1 MGDRSF
7 ASFGVVLPQ
16 YILNAR
22 VAQVGIRY
30 LRAKLPELEASGAGQ
45 LPADT
50 LFAVLHVLKTNP
62 EFLSNVPQA
71 EILIKSLLK
80 VGGWWVGA
88 MPVCV

>member
-1 MGDRSF
+1 MTTQQQIEIAVGLAQST
-7 ASFGVVLPQ
+7 PPP
-16 YILNAR
+16 